1 MLLLMIFWVDDY
13 SSLIKFMFKSGRK
26 AYKSIMYA
34 PHVFVN
40 EQDPIHFKSI
50 KKIIFSS
57 STTPSSLNFFLIS
70 SLARLEYTTPP
81 SSVMFCFFWRAL
93 VNYIKLASSWW
104 LCFGELE
111 DPFGK
116 NTFVHAMSPH
126 LQCCRHCT
134 LWCTFGCD
142 EYCCFWP
149 SEGAWNQL
157 NE

>member
-81 SSVMFCFFWRAL
+81 S
-93 VNYIKLASSWW
+93 
-104 LCFGELE
+104 
-111 DPFGK
+111 
-116 NTFVHAMSPH
+116 
-126 LQCCRHCT
+126 
-134 LWCTFGCD
+134 
-142 EYCCFWP
+142 
-149 SEGAWNQL
+149 
-157 NE
+157 